1 MGLPYGP
8 LVVGR
13 RGQTESGDYAFRVY
27 HQSRLEAV
35 DPLGLGGAP
44 PEARLPKEQPLS
56 RSPYPYDG
64 RDEGRVHNAKDGR
77 RTGELLGE
85 GTLQEAQLRF
95 QGSDAPT
102 LSWLC
107 EQRVGK

>member
-44 PEARLPKEQPLS
+44 PEGSLPREESLA
-56 RSPYPYDG
+56 RSPYPHDG
-64 RDEGRVHNAKDGR
+64 RDEGRVHNAKKTAEGQASSWAKARCKR
-77 RTGELLGE
+77 RNS
-85 GTLQEAQLRF
+85 
-95 QGSDAPT
+95 GSRARMRLP
-102 LSWLC
+102 
-107 EQRVGK
+107 